1 MGEMSSMCAGR
12 SARSILAAVTA
23 TMLLVS
29 AASNA
34 VPMEEPSKV
43 KIEEEANDTFDSA
56 NWIMVETP
64 DTHVTGKL
72 EKRYVPDCE
81 PDTYM
86 LLFDKQ
92 NGIVNRDD
100 NSSPLGNGWASGIEE
115 IDDSN
120 GFIDNADGSRSLRIG
135 LTGRADGLDGVFNG
149 LFQNDPHHQ
158 KGEFTLIVTWLDEND
173 DPCPAVMLL
182 PDGLGE
188 VPNPQVYVDRFEI
201 GAEAFYLNY
210 VVPIDAASAS
220 IAVDNTTG
228 WIRTCRDVDYL
239 RLDNLVPLC
248 DYCFTQIGGIDCE
261 CRPTDTLVGW
271 FDKLGHLIQL
281 SYDWSND
288 TGYSEICFTADSHGV
303 AILAVTGEGDA
314 DFDGMHDGGPR
325 DIVYCDEREWGHGVC
340 GCWTFAIRTIAPHGE
355 GSPMGPD
362 DGLPSEAELL
372 LIAMDRGD
380 INRDGTTNTADLG
393 ILLGNFGWIQ
403 TPANP

>member
-1 MGEMSSMCAGR
+1 MSEMSSMCAGR

-23 TMLLVS
+23 TMLLAG
-29 AASNA
+29 AASSA
-34 VPMEEPSKV
+34 VPMVSGKV
-43 KIEEEANDTFDSA
+43 KFEVEANNTFDSA
-56 NWIMVETP
+56 TWIMVETP

-72 EKRYVPDCE
+72 EKTYVPDCE

-86 LLFDKQ
+86 LLFDKE

-120 GFIDNADGSRSLRIG
+120 GLIDNSDGTRSLRIG

-158 KGEFTLIVTWLDEND
+158 KGEFTLIVTWMDED
-173 DPCPAVMLL
+173 EMPCPSPMLL
-182 PDGLGE
+182 PDGKGE
-188 VPNPQVYVDRFEI
+188 IANPQVYVDRFEI

-210 VVPIDAASAS
+210 VVPVDAVSAS

-228 WIRTCRDVDYL
+228 VLRTCRDVDYL

-281 SYDWSND
+281 SYDWDND
-288 TGYSEICFTADSHGV
+288 TGYSELCFTADSHGV
-303 AILAVTGEGDA
+303 AILAVTGEGDE

-325 DIVYCDEREWGHGVC
+325 DIIYCDEREWGHGVC

-372 LIAMDRGD
+372 LMAMDRGD
-380 INRDGTTNTADLG
+380 INQDGTTDTADLG
-393 ILLGNFGWIQ
+393 ILLGNFGWIL
-403 TPANP
+403 TPASP